1 MIERLKDLIEALI
14 FISLEPLGLEQLKLI
29 LQEFAPA
36 EIERALAE
44 LIQDQEAGRGG
55 IRVQMTAG
63 GYIFATRPEFDAWV
77 RRLLS
82 IERKTKLSM
91 AALETLSTVAYHQ
104 PITQAE
110 ISALRGVDAT
120 YTLKTLLQK
129 KLIKIAGRKKAPG
142 SPLIY
147 RTTDKFLEYFG
158 LNSLEDLPKEEEIS
172 KLLEPDRLEPLE
184 DEPLDRDA
192 APAQELQDPTR
203 ANDEGEKS

>member
-91 AALETLSTVAYHQ
+91 AALETLSTVAFLQ
-104 PITQAE
+104 PITQAD